1 VHNFIGFP
9 CINCIKYEQAN
20 LFKNVKLLYFEV
32 LAILFM
38 HIKEM
43 LFMQRLFTVWRVASQ
58 LLFLF
63 SDETKNFCQNRDR
76 ASEALLFENIKSAFE
91 CIRI

>member
-1 VHNFIGFP
+1 
-9 CINCIKYEQAN
+9 
-20 LFKNVKLLYFEV
+20 V

-38 HIKEM
+38 NIKEM

-63 SDETKNFCQNRDR
+63 SDETKNENFCQNRDR
-76 ASEALLFENIKSAFE
+76 ASESLLFENIKSAFE